1 MKTNGAFIY
10 VKMKN
15 GAHIYNLFEDSFF
28 FHKIKKILLQI
39 GGGGG
44 GVFFFF
50 FFLIQFMVS
59 STYSS
64 YCKRNFWKKDL
75 LFFYRLGPHKHSEN
89 IALRIIQK

>member
-44 GVFFFF
+44 GIFIFFFF
-50 FFLIQFMVS
+50 NSIYGIKHIFFILQKKFLE
-59 STYSS
+59 
-64 YCKRNFWKKDL
+64 KRF
-75 LFFYRLGPHKHSEN
+75 
-89 IALRIIQK
+89 IIFLQIRAS